1 MSRLRKVLPILSLA
15 SHTPSIT
22 LAPDLA
28 WSPAG
33 THDLLAELESL
44 YWEGVKAELENIVR
58 TLKAW
63 QQPECS
69 DVSVSDEDDAH
80 IHGFDTF
87 LDQVSQEARAF
98 AKRYGNLREKQLRGK
113 IAGPLDRPPS
123 DKTAFMEVVEN
134 QFAEYA
140 SSKIRSAVRKSI
152 KSVPKLKGMEQR
164 AWVLLQAAGFL
175 DMEKLVEHRPPL
187 DDVGFWKR
195 PAIPQLALHGFSKDW
210 RPSFQSLRC
219 KGQDCNGIIR
229 GSMFVSQDKSEPSV
243 VCEECYRAHYYGKE
257 NYTKTYKHCVL
268 AESITPEISRDMCH
282 CTGVPHEDEK
292 GQPLSLFPVSKKA
305 FHLKHTIPPCNLV
318 DLGDQVALAKYQG
331 LQTAL
336 GGKEKIEKQRREL
349 TKVEL
354 PNAKKSK
361 SDELRKMIGR
371 GRANSRSASSST
383 TSVVE
388 PQADEDIPLLF
399 RRYTERYPYG
409 NVHMALRVGPLV
421 IENGV
426 SHTKGG
432 ALVSVR
438 EMPIFHER
446 FHLQTLPQR
455 DLAVDGGSDRRLWQ
469 RKRHVNAPKRYK
481 AMMKQVVGA
490 PFTGV
495 LPHDEELQIVK
506 DTIAASR
513 LPFDDPGLP
522 TADQIEMLSSGLQP
536 ALEKLKVLLES
547 RVKKYLGSIVER
559 LLDKNVA
566 LAWSATHNN
575 CQTFCDS
582 LIDQSLFKPLLNGPA
597 TGLDPGVY
605 PLYNMSFM
613 CPDEGYRQRGVRTK
627 YDVPFGL
634 TEEYLLR
641 FHFGRHDDADMI
653 DTYQEYWYDWGAFG
667 GTLYKYQDLFP
678 WDCTEA
684 YERYPTKCGGCNLA
698 KHVWAFPF
706 DSWSMA
712 SLHLSRDR
720 HMYAPATTDKDMTAV
735 GEGASTSS
743 WMRNRLTVLS
753 ATSILNRAATA
764 MAGTK
769 ELRKATAWLHDSELR
784 PDLDP
789 SLIRVKLGGIHRAQP
804 FSHHFEAGTYKHFF
818 VAPWTTRPRDEQI
831 EQYESLRDQRAA
843 MADVQVRVYN
853 SRYPL
858 STTPE
863 ETPYRGF
870 EGLWVLE
877 DNTGEECMWKS
888 DNGNAKC
895 IKEEVSCKNVPMDD
909 IKPND
914 RFSDSHITP
923 TGVKPPIVTCGGG
936 CGSSSPR
943 AADCA
948 SAETIK
954 AAAAQKHRI
963 TPTRVAE
970 EERLLAVEEE

>member
-1 MSRLRKVLPILSLA
+1 MSRLRKVLPILSLHA
-15 SHTPSIT
+15 SSIT

-33 THDLLAELESL
+33 SHDLLAELQSL

-69 DVSVSDEDDAH
+69 DVSVSEEDDTH

-98 AKRYGNLREKQLRGK
+98 AKRYGHLREVELRQNPQ
-113 IAGPLDRPPS
+113 APS
-123 DKTAFMEVVEN
+123 EKAAFMEVVEN
-134 QFAEYA
+134 QFADYA
-140 SSKIRSAVRKSI
+140 SGKIRSAVRRSI
-152 KSVPKLKGMEQR
+152 KNVPRLKGMEQR

-187 DDVGFWKR
+187 EEVGFWKR
-195 PAIPQLALHGFSKDW
+195 PAIPQLALHGFNTDW
-210 RPSFQSLRC
+210 RPSFQSLHCMRS
-219 KGQDCNGIIR
+219 DCNDIIR
-229 GSMFVSQDKSEPSV
+229 GSMFVCEDKSRPGV
-243 VCEECYRAHYYGKE
+243 ICEECYRGHYYGKE
-257 NYTKTYKHCVL
+257 NYIKAYKHCIL

-282 CTGVPHEDEK
+282 CKGVPQEDSQ
-292 GQPLSLFPVSKKA
+292 GQPLSLFPVPQKNDHSKNA
-305 FHLKHTIPPCNLV
+305 TPPCNLL
-318 DLGDQVALAKYQG
+318 DLGDQVALAKYEG

-336 GGKEKIEKQRREL
+336 GGKEKTEKQRSEL
-349 TKVEL
+349 ANIVQASKAAE
-354 PNAKKSK
+354 KKSK
-361 SDELRKMIGR
+361 SDDLRKMLGR
-371 GRANSRSASSST
+371 GRLRSASSST
-383 TSVVE
+383 VSVVSE

-399 RRYTERYPYG
+399 RRYTEKYPYG

-426 SHTKGG
+426 AHTKGG

-455 DLAVDGGSDRRLWQ
+455 DLAVEGGSNRKLWQ
-469 RKRHVNAPKRYK
+469 RKRQASNPKRYK
-481 AMMKQVVGA
+481 TMMKQVVGA
-490 PFTGV
+490 PFSGV
-495 LPHDEELQIVK
+495 LPHDEELQVVK
-506 DTIAASR
+506 DVIAASR

-522 TADQIEMLSSGLQP
+522 TGDQIDILSSGLQP
-536 ALEKLKVLLES
+536 ALDKLKVLLES
-547 RVKKYLGSIVER
+547 RVKKYLGSIAER
-559 LLDKNVA
+559 LQDKHVA

-575 CQTFCDS
+575 CQTFCGS
-582 LIDQSLFKPLLNGPA
+582 LIDQSLFGPLLNGPA
-597 TGLDPGVY
+597 TGLDPEAY
-605 PLYNMSFM
+605 PLYNMSFV
-613 CPDEGYRQRGVRTK
+613 CPDEGYRQHGVRTK

-653 DTYQEYWYDWGAFG
+653 DTCQEYWYDWGAFG

-684 YERYPTKCGGCNLA
+684 YERYPTKCGSCNLA
-698 KHVWAFPF
+698 KHIWAFPF

-720 HMYAPATTDKDMTAV
+720 HMYAPATIDKNTTAV

-764 MAGTK
+764 MARTR
-769 ELRKATAWLHDSELR
+769 ELQKATAWLHDSDLR

-804 FSHHFEAGTYKHFF
+804 CSHHFEAGTYKHFF
-818 VAPWTTRPRDEQI
+818 VAPWTTWPREEQVK
-831 EQYESLRDQRAA
+831 QYEALRDQRAV
-843 MADVQVRVYN
+843 MADVPVRAFN
-853 SRYPL
+853 PRFPL
-858 STTPE
+858 SMNPE

-870 EGLWVLE
+870 EGLWILDAAGDE
-877 DNTGEECMWKS
+877 QIWKS
-888 DNGNAKC
+888 EIGGVKL
-895 IKEEVSCKNVPMDD
+895 IKDVLAIRPLLMDKVNSD
-909 IKPND
+909 D
-914 RFSDSHITP
+914 CFSDSHIAP
-923 TGVKPPIVTCGGG
+923 TGVKPPIVTCGA
-936 CGSSSPR
+936 GSGIVG
-943 AADCA
+943 
-948 SAETIK
+948 T
-954 AAAAQKHRI
+954 
-963 TPTRVAE
+963 
-970 EERLLAVEEE
+970 